1 MFDERHPVLVVEDDQ
16 DIREVMVEILES
28 AGYAVSSAR
37 HGAEALAYLKSGT
50 KPCIIVLDLMM
61 PVMDG
66 WTFSEEKQKDP
77 ELAAI
82 PILVVSAVGR
92 QDPRNAKMNA
102 VEHLSKPL
110 NIGKLIATLQLH
122 C

>member
-1 MFDERHPVLVVEDDQ
+1 MVDERHPVLVVEDDR

-28 AGYAVSSAR
+28 AGYAVSSASD
-37 HGAEALAYLKSGT
+37 GAEALAYLKAGT
-50 KPCIIVLDLMM
+50 RPCIIVLDLMM

-66 WTFSEEKQKDP
+66 WTFSQEKQKDP

-82 PILVVSAVGR
+82 PVLVVSAVGR
-92 QDPRNAKMNA
+92 QDPRNASMNA
-102 VEHLSKPL
+102 VAHLSKPL
-110 NIGKLIATLQLH
+110 NVDKLMAALQIH

>member
-1 MFDERHPVLVVEDDQ
+1 MVDERHPVLVVEDDR

-28 AGYAVSSAR
+28 AGYAVSSASD
-37 HGAEALAYLKSGT
+37 GAEALAYLKAGT
-50 KPCIIVLDLMM
+50 RPCIIVLDLMM

-66 WTFSEEKQKDP
+66 WTFSQEKQKDP

-82 PILVVSAVGR
+82 PVLVVSAVGR
-92 QDPRNAKMNA
+92 QDPRNVSMNA
-102 VEHLSKPL
+102 VAHLSKPL
-110 NIGKLIATLQLH
+110 NVEKLMAALQIH